1 MELLYDDRSAILET
15 DSGSI
20 LLISDL
26 HLGFEEELAKQK
38 GISFPPQQENI
49 LHRIS
54 VLVDKYSIGRLYILG
69 DIKHTITADT
79 PFNWQLIP
87 EFMMA
92 LMDLVHTHII
102 PGNHDGDL
110 AALLPRNVPIES
122 VFGILLTEKPT
133 IGLLHGHT
141 WPSEQVLCAET
152 LILGHNHPTI
162 RSVRVASA
170 PDIGRE
176 ERKRRGTSIPVIL
189 QSQLD
194 KNCVRLCMNTPQKSD
209 DTQGLVITLP
219 SFNELF
225 SGVAINR
232 LDTGFR
238 GPLFENNCVDFL
250 ESEVFSM
257 SGQYINSV
265 RGLRKQFNEIV
276 K

>member
-1 MELLYDDRSAILET
+1 MEILYDDRSAVLRT
-15 DSGSI
+15 DSDSI
-20 LLISDL
+20 LLTADF
-26 HLGFEEELAKQK
+26 HLGFEEELTKQK
-38 GISFPPQQENI
+38 GVSFPPQQENI

-54 VLVDKYSIGRLYILG
+54 VLVDRYRIRKLYILG

-87 EFMMA
+87 EFMKA
-92 LMDLVHTHII
+92 LMDIVDTHVI

-110 AALLPRNVPIES
+110 AALLPRKAPIES
-122 VFGILLTEKPT
+122 VFGVILNEEPT

-141 WPSEQVLCAET
+141 WPSKQVLSAKT

-162 RSVRVASA
+162 QSVRVASA

-176 ERKRRGTSIPVIL
+176 ERKRRGASIPVIL
-189 QSQLD
+189 RSQLD
-194 KNCVRLCMNTPQKSD
+194 KNCVRSCMSASQESD
-209 DTQGLVITLP
+209 DTKGVAITLP

-232 LDTGFR
+232 LDSGFR

-250 ESEVFSM
+250 ESEVYSV
-257 SGQYINSV
+257 SGQYINSI
-265 RGLRKQFNEIV
+265 RGLQKQFNEIV